1 MENHKILDLSGWWQD
16 MTSISVDQLSL
27 STRGKA
33 GEWYDHRGGSRV
45 VRDIQAGI
53 THESMRFICQKA
65 VAKSTLVGNS
75 PENTMPQMSTLVG
88 AFSGIANMFLVALDF
103 CRTDWNEKKHLEQ
116 NWESDCP
123 RLRTIPQMWLA
134 PIALHALHTP
144 PCSARC
150 ILDTSEK
157 RKRIR
162 ISIGPGKMNSGWSGF
177 CEFRRKT
184 AQWQAENLLHFH
196 FGFLM
201 SPPKKSENSWDSLG
215 GRQQWNIICDRWRCL
230 GCGWKRS
237 WDQKGIISILIQV
250 MLTCIF
256 SKVLE
261 NSAQQNP
268 CSFRHSRA
276 GISDFVVKDRSEMLT
291 TYEHDFGPG
300 CPGLVD
306 VTKIDL
312 STFGKIQI
320 FHTRMFRMSP
330 VLMDPPSSK
339 GPQQI
344 DM

>member
-1 MENHKILDLSGWWQD
+1 MGERLPQTPYNPTDVAGPHRF
-16 MTSISVDQLSL
+16 
-27 STRGKA
+27 TRFT
-33 GEWYDHRGGSRV
+33 YS
-45 VRDIQAGI
+45 
-53 THESMRFICQKA
+53 
-65 VAKSTLVGNS
+65 
-75 PENTMPQMSTLVG
+75 
-88 AFSGIANMFLVALDF
+88 
-103 CRTDWNEKKHLEQ
+103 
-116 NWESDCP
+116 
-123 RLRTIPQMWLA
+123 
-134 PIALHALHTP
+134 

-184 AQWQAENLLHFH
+184 AQWQAVNLLNKTTLVFWCH
-196 FGFLM
+196 
-201 SPPKKSENSWDSLG
+201 PKKVWKTSSLPFENSWKLLG
-215 GRQQWNIICDRWRCL
+215 GRQQWNIICDRWRWL